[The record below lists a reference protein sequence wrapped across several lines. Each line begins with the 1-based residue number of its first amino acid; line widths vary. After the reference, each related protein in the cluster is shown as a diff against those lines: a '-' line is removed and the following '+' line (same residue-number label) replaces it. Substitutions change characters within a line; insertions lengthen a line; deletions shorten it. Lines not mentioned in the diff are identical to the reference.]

1 MIVTQKVDIVVL
13 SHSEFNLMQLYLIF
27 LMIGIWYNR
36 LIKNLPPS
44 AELQSANKLVK
55 PVSVNSP
62 FSDELF

>member
-1 MIVTQKVDIVVL
+1 
-13 SHSEFNLMQLYLIF
+13 
-27 LMIGIWYNR
+27 MIGIWYNR